1 MDEIIRGGKWYTNG
15 IDSVLRDVED
25 GGFRSVLES
34 DQHVPVVLEW
44 ILNVGRFDEPKTFK
58 SSLLLNNAR
67 VRGIDYHEFSRRRYY
82 KEVIP
87 AGWRQDTLDPNRE
100 TGRKQLVDI
109 GPLTGMPIQGLD
121 IHLFGE
127 ALSGLT
133 HLLFRHELTQA
144 SNVHV
149 FEGVR
154 RSLDQIKL
162 KYVVGADA
170 WVSGLIS
177 KSIQMDFLV
186 TAKARVAIKTVQRRG
201 RIHDY
206 MEQWG
211 YRWIDA
217 QVANPGL
224 VRAMIFDPDIQEW
237 DENSRAIGERHCEI
251 FRPYFESELIQTDL
265 IRLAA

>member
-1 MDEIIRGGKWYTNG
+1 MNEFGISTLRPDTCLAALQSFYSEMVEAKAVGNRLCISLPLMNADGYQISIGIEQISERSALLTDLGEALSFLECRGVSTDVGSVKNL
-15 IDSVLRDVED
+15 ID
-25 GGFRSVLES
+25 
-34 DQHVPVVLEW
+34 
-44 ILNVGRFDEPKTFK
+44 
-58 SSLLLNNAR
+58 
-67 VRGIDYHEFSRRRYY
+67 
-82 KEVIP
+82 
-87 AGWRQDTLDPNRE
+87 
-100 TGRKQLVDI
+100 KQLRI
-109 GPLTGMPIQGLD
+109 FEIERQGRELTKLISLPIQGLD

-127 ALSGLT
+127 ALSGLS
-133 HLLFRHELTQA
+133 HLLFRHELSQA
-144 SNVHV
+144 SNDHV

-154 RSLDQIKL
+154 RSLDQINL

-170 WVSGLIS
+170 LVSGLVS
-177 KSIQMDFLV
+177 KSIQMDFLI
-186 TAKARVAIKTVQRRG
+186 TAKERVAIKTVQRRG

-217 QVANPGL
+217 RGANPRL

-251 FRPYFESELIQTDL
+251 FRPYFESELIQADL